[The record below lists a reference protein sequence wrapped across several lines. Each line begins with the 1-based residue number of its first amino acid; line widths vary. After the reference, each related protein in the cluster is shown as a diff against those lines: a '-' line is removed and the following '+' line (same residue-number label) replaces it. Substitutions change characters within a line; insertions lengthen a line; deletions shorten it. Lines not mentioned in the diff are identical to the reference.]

1 MYPYADWAIY
11 IRLENQNEKFFGA
24 VEPKIFN
31 LIEFVNRIYESSF
44 GVEPVGVLIHETNL
58 VGTTTWH
65 ERDSKKY

>member
-1 MYPYADWAIY
+1 MYPYADRAIY

-58 VGTTTWH
+58 VGTTT
-65 ERDSKKY
+65 